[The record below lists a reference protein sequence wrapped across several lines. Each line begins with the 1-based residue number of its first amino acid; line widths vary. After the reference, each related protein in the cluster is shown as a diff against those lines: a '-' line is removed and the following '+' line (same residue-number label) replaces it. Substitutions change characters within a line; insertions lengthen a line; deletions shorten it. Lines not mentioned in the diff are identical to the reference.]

1 MDDDPHETGIP
12 VEAARAAAQLG
23 RTVSVALARS
33 ELTPAGYRLL
43 AYLATGDTASKVLA
57 AKLAV
62 SRPVVTAT
70 LDWLEPRGYVTRRQ
84 DGSDRRRVEIA
95 ITDEGRRALQE
106 ADRLV
111 IERLTDVTAN
121 LEPARVAELVAALQ
135 ELGVALNEF
144 RARGIDPDSGRF
156 VERDVAP

>member
-1 MDDDPHETGIP
+1 MDDPHQPGIP

-43 AYLATGDTASKVLA
+43 AYLATGETASKVLA

-62 SRPVVTAT
+62 SRPVVTST

-84 DGSDRRRVEIA
+84 DGTDRRRVTLA
-95 ITDEGRRALQE
+95 ITDKGRRALKA
-106 ADRLV
+106 ADRFV
-111 IERLTDVTAN
+111 IERLADATAS
-121 LEPARVAELVAALQ
+121 LDPGRVAEVVSALTD
-135 ELGVALNEF
+135 LGTALNEY
-144 RARGIDPDSGRF
+144 RARGIDPESGRF
-156 VERDVAP
+156 VEKDGAS